1 MGSVHSEH
9 NPLGKTSD
17 YPDTYDASLLFP
29 IDREESWRAAG
40 EKRSEVAFFGVDIW
54 NGYEVS
60 WLNSKGKPEVCIGEF
75 RVPAESR
82 FLIESKSFK
91 LYLNS
96 YNQTRFDSADD
107 ARRQMEIDL
116 SAAAG
121 AHVTV
126 AFHAPDAEFP
136 SAPEAILLDEQ
147 DVELSVYEPDA
158 SLLTTVSGAEHDGW
172 VCSHLLK
179 SNCPVTGQ
187 PDWGSLYIHYN
198 GKKIDPEGLLA
209 YVVSLRQHQDFHEQ
223 CVERTFRD
231 IMKQCHPES
240 LTVYARYVR
249 RGGLDINPF
258 RTTDPQ
264 AEALNFRGF
273 RQ

>member
-1 MGSVHSEH
+1 MGSVHSDS
-9 NPLGKTSD
+9 NPLGKLSA

-29 IDREESWRAAG
+29 IDRDESWRSSG
-40 EKRSEVAFFGVDIW
+40 ESRSGIPFFGVDIW

-60 WLNSKGKPEVCIGEF
+60 WLNSKGKPMVFTAEF
-75 RVPAESR
+75 RVPASSR

-96 YNQTRFDSADD
+96 YNQTRFDSVDD

-121 AHVTV
+121 GQVSV
-126 AFHAPDAEFP
+126 AFHGPDTVFP
-136 SAPEAILLDEQ
+136 QAPEALLLDDL
-147 DVELSVYEPDA
+147 DVELSVYEPDPE
-158 SLLTTVSGAEHDGW
+158 LLTLVSGSVHDGW

-187 PDWGSLYIHYN
+187 PDWGSLYIHYR
-198 GKKIDPEGLLA
+198 GTKIDPAGLLA
-209 YVVSLRQHQDFHEQ
+209 YIVSLRQHQDFHEQ

-231 IMKQCHPES
+231 ILERCRPDS

-258 RTTDPQ
+258 RTTETTYDAP
-264 AEALNFRGF
+264 NFRGF